1 MSFEPNFYNPMY
13 GDNPY
18 RQMAPQMMQQRR
30 PMQPQFVGDQ
40 LIKVSGEASIM
51 ALANNMGPNSRLQAF
66 DANDDFFYIITTD
79 GAGYPSW
86 QTYDFFPRNNAP
98 LPAQDYA
105 TQEDLNSLRTEM
117 KEAFELVK
125 QLIQG
130 GKSRNTSVPTK
141 VSAAESEL

>member
-86 QTYDFFPRNNAP
+86 QTYDFFLRNNAP
-98 LPAQDYA
+98 LPAPDYA

>member
-1 MSFEPNFYNPMY
+1 MGYDPQYYNPLY
-13 GDNPY
+13 AENPY
-18 RQMAPQMMQQRR
+18 RQMTPQMMQQRR
-30 PMQPQFVGDQ
+30 SMQPQFVGDQ

-86 QTYDFFPRNNAP
+86 QTYDFFLRDNAQP
-98 LPAQDYA
+98 
-105 TQEDLNSLRTEM
+105 TQAGYVSQEEFNKFKEDI
-117 KEAFELVK
+117 KEVLENVQ

-130 GKSRNTSVPTK
+130 GKSRSTAVPTK
-141 VSAAESEL
+141 VTAAEFEL

>member
-1 MSFEPNFYNPMY
+1 MGYDPQYYNPLY
-13 GDNPY
+13 AENPY

-30 PMQPQFVGDQ
+30 TMQPQFVGDQ

-86 QTYDFFPRNNAP
+86 QTYDFFLRDNAP
-98 LPAQDYA
+98 QPAPDYA

-130 GKSRNTSVPTK
+130 GKSRSTAVPTK
-141 VSAAESEL
+141 STAAEPEL